1 MKQVNKAM
9 YHILKQKRKTVSIYV
24 EEDLS
29 VVVKVPQHLSK
40 KHIDEILAS
49 HKQQIEKM
57 IAKKESAKQKSDWRV
72 TNSILYLGQD
82 REIEW
87 VSAGS
92 GRAQIKLTDHKLMI
106 ALSDQGNL
114 EEAEILIQTFFK
126 EQAKTLFTRLTEKY
140 TSLLGLKY
148 SKISI
153 RKQKTRWGSCS
164 AKGNLSYNV
173 RLLCAEEK
181 MIEYIVL
188 HEVMHLRH
196 FNHGKVF
203 WEDIEKLMPDYK
215 QRAQY
220 FKHFG
225 QDFIL

>member
-24 EEDLS
+24 EDDLS
-29 VVVKVPQHLSK
+29 VVVKVPQYLSD
-40 KHIDEILAS
+40 KHIHEVITDY
-49 HKQQIEKM
+49 KQKIEKM
-57 IAKKESAKQKSDWRV
+57 RAKKESARQKNDWRI
-72 TNSILYLGQD
+72 TNSILYLGEPK
-82 REIEW
+82 EIERITA
-87 VSAGS
+87 SS
-92 GRAQIKLTDHKLMI
+92 HKAQIKLADDKLI
-106 ALSDQGNL
+106 ISLLNPESIKQAEVLI
-114 EEAEILIQTFFK
+114 EAFFK
-126 EQAKTLFTRLTEKY
+126 EQAKIILTRLTEKY

-148 SKISI
+148 GSISI

-164 AKGNLSYNV
+164 SKGNLSYNV
-173 RLLCAEEK
+173 KLMGAKEE

-196 FNHGKVF
+196 FNHGKSF
-203 WEDIEKLMPDYK
+203 WADIEKIMPDYE

-220 FKHFG
+220 FKRFG